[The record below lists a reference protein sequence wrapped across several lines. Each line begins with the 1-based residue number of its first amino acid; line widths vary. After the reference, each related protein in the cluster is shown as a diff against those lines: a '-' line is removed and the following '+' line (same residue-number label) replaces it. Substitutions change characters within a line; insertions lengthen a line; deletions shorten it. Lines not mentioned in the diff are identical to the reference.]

1 MVKEIIPD
9 DRKDD
14 IAYLE
19 AMLQE
24 VAKCLA
30 NKVYEDWKRTNR
42 LIRKDI
48 AMVVTPMDIVGYYK
62 NIIEAR
68 TEDTIKET
76 VLKSK
81 EKIRSGTIECARKR
95 KDVEIAGS

>member
-30 NKVYEDWKRTNR
+30 NKVYEDWKYT
-42 LIRKDI
+42 
-48 AMVVTPMDIVGYYK
+48 
-62 NIIEAR
+62 
-68 TEDTIKET
+68 
-76 VLKSK
+76 
-81 EKIRSGTIECARKR
+81 
-95 KDVEIAGS
+95 

>member
-24 VAKCLA
+24 VAKCLD

-68 TEDTIKET
+68 TEDTIKDLEDK
-76 VLKSK
+76 V
-81 EKIRSGTIECARKR
+81 IEDFDEFM
-95 KDVEIAGS
+95 KDFKDE

>member
-68 TEDTIKET
+68 TEDTIKDLEDK
-76 VLKSK
+76 V
-81 EKIRSGTIECARKR
+81 IEDFDEFM
-95 KDVEIAGS
+95 KDFKDE

>member
-1 MVKEIIPD
+1 
-9 DRKDD
+9 
-14 IAYLE
+14 
-19 AMLQE
+19 MLQE

-68 TEDTIKET
+68 TEDTIKDLEDK
-76 VLKSK
+76 V
-81 EKIRSGTIECARKR
+81 IEDFDEFM
-95 KDVEIAGS
+95 KDFKDE

>member
-24 VAKCLA
+24 VAKCLSL
-30 NKVYEDWKRTNR
+30 Y
-42 LIRKDI
+42 
-48 AMVVTPMDIVGYYK
+48 
-62 NIIEAR
+62 
-68 TEDTIKET
+68 
-76 VLKSK
+76 S
-81 EKIRSGTIECARKR
+81 
-95 KDVEIAGS
+95 